1 MGELEK
7 ISTEEGRWPSRAL
20 TEACKLHT
28 MPASSATTCIQL
40 SLVTMNLRHVVL
52 LRRYIY
58 LTLSS
63 SRNFKCLVRDS
74 LPEPSIFLFRPTIVA
89 PSRRLGCQRTL
100 VGRGCTPGTPC
111 ASVSA
116 WRPRLQHRVPK
127 FLPPIRHATVISRP
141 LIYVH
146 STEQT
151 TDLELDMPSLS
162 PC

>member
-1 MGELEK
+1 M
-7 ISTEEGRWPSRAL
+7 
-20 TEACKLHT
+20 HT
-28 MPASSATTCIQL
+28 MPASSAATCIQL

-74 LPEPSIFLFRPTIVA
+74 LAEPSIFLFQPTIVA
-89 PSRRLGCQRTL
+89 PSCRLGLPTDVSRARVYPGHTVCFRKRLASTAA
-100 VGRGCTPGTPC
+100 TP
-111 ASVSA
+111 S
-116 WRPRLQHRVPK
+116 PK
-127 FLPPIRHATVISRP
+127 FLPPIRHATVIPRS

-146 STEQT
+146 STKQT